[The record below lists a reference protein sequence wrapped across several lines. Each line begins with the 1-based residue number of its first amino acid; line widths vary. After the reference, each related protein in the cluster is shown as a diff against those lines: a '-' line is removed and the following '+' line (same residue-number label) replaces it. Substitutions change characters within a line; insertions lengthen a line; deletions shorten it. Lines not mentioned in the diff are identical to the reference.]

1 MDQRNIECDVLIIG
15 ASMAGGCLARQIK
28 LKHPDMDVVVIDRKK
43 DFDYGIGESMLEI
56 FWDYAAR
63 DLKLGHYLDCN
74 HLPKHG
80 LRFFFDNER
89 KDLTVS
95 QMSEMGRTW
104 NDSIPAHQV
113 DRHRFDRDLYEMN
126 VASGI
131 QVYLNCASQDIRLDR
146 EGGHVVTTTDGR
158 TIRCKWL
165 VDAAGLH
172 APVARKLDLVRH
184 NESHPISSRW
194 ARIRNTQ
201 HLDYLGDDAW
211 RERVNFNSRFL
222 STVHF
227 MYQGYWF
234 WMIPLDEDVVSIGV
248 VWHHEKAPHIEIK
261 GQEEF
266 VSFMK
271 QHRALAQIL
280 GDDFE
285 IVDYSGMKLMS
296 RMSEQFYSTDRWF
309 LTGMSAA
316 FLDPLFSG
324 GSAFL
329 SDANRMILDLIETD
343 MAGDQKAFE
352 NKAVVYNAHSRW
364 WLENFLLHITG
375 NYHGSYDLMRQLF
388 EPLLM
393 DYFGLILPVSMARQ
407 WGYERD
413 KAYDPA
419 ELRRIK
425 RNMLDEGPAMLV
437 HKITDELAG
446 FLCGREGLYTRN
458 QGEFFDLK
466 ITRDYIKNSL
476 MRGRTLSPEMIG
488 KLHGE
493 MLDLAIRMAIRRMS
507 QSTGATLDDQRLPE
521 AVRRIVARD
530 ATLLEM
536 YEYCCPQGYK
546 DERTTQDA
554 GSPHGLG
561 TLAYGAV

>member
-1 MDQRNIECDVLIIG
+1 MNASYIDCDVLIIG

-28 LKHPDMDVVVIDRKK
+28 IKHPDMNIVVIDRKG
-43 DFDYGIGESMLEI
+43 DFDYAVGESMLEI

-63 DLKLGHYLDCN
+63 DLRMGHYLDCN

-80 LRFFFDNER
+80 LRFFFDTLD

-104 NDSIPAHQV
+104 NDSIPAHQI

-126 VASGI
+126 VESGI
-131 QVYLNCASQDIRLDR
+131 QVLLNCACQDIQLDPQR
-146 EGGHVVTTTDGR
+146 GHVVTTSDGR

-172 APVARKLDLVRH
+172 APLARKLDLVRP

-194 ARIRNTQ
+194 ARIRHTQ
-201 HLDYLGDDAW
+201 LLDHLGDDAW
-211 RERVNFNSRFL
+211 RERMNFNSRFL

-234 WMIPLDEDVVSIGV
+234 WMIPLDEEVVSIGV
-248 VWHHEKAPHIEIK
+248 VWHHEKAPQIEIK
-261 GQEEF
+261 GQDDF
-266 VSFMK
+266 IAFMQ
-271 QHRALAQIL
+271 QHQALAQVL
-280 GDDFE
+280 GDSFD
-285 IVDYSGMKLMS
+285 VLDYSGMKLMS

-316 FLDPLFSG
+316 FLDPLFSS

-343 MAGDQKAFE
+343 MAGDQEALR
-352 NKAVVYNAHSRW
+352 NKTIAYNEHSRW

-393 DYFGLILPVSMARQ
+393 DYFGVILPASMARQ
-407 WGYERD
+407 WGYEPGQT
-413 KAYDPA
+413 YDPKA
-419 ELRRIK
+419 LRSMK
-425 RNMLDEGPAMLV
+425 RMMIEEGPAMLV
-437 HKITDELAG
+437 HKITDELAD
-446 FLCGREGLYTRN
+446 FLQEREGLFSRN

-476 MRGRTLSPEMIG
+476 MRGKTLSPELIG
-488 KLHGE
+488 KLHTD
-493 MLDLAIRMAIRRMS
+493 MLELAVGMAIKRMAMS
-507 QSTGATLDDQRLPE
+507 FGAAIDERRLPE

-530 ATLLEM
+530 ASLHDM
-536 YEYCCPQGYK
+536 FEYCRIGHHDDLSKPLLDMMPQ
-546 DERTTQDA
+546 
-554 GSPHGLG
+554 HGQV
-561 TLAYGAV
+561 LAA

>member
-1 MDQRNIECDVLIIG
+1 MNQLDNECDVLIIG

-28 LKHPDMDVVVIDRKK
+28 LKHPDMDVVVIDRKS

-63 DLKLGHYLDCN
+63 DLKLGRYLDCY

-80 LRFFFDNER
+80 LRFFFDDER
-89 KDLTVS
+89 HDLNIG

-104 NDSIPAHQV
+104 NESIPAHQI
-113 DRHRFDRDLYEMN
+113 DRQRFDRDLYEMN
-126 VASGI
+126 VASGVR
-131 QVYLNCASQDIRLDR
+131 VYLDCASQDIRLDR
-146 EGGHVVTTTDGR
+146 EGGHVVTTSDGR

-165 VDAAGLH
+165 VDAGGLH
-172 APVARKLDLVRH
+172 APLARKLDLVRL

-201 HLDYLGDDAW
+201 HLDYLGDDVW
-211 RERVNFNSRFL
+211 RERMNFNSRFL

-234 WMIPLDEDVVSIGV
+234 WMIPLDADVVSIGV
-248 VWHHEKAPHIEIK
+248 VWHHEKAPQIEIK
-261 GQEEF
+261 GQAEF
-266 VSFMK
+266 VSFMRR
-271 QHRALAQIL
+271 HRALAQIL

-296 RMSEQFYSTDRWF
+296 RISEQFYSTDRWF
-309 LTGMSAA
+309 LTGMSAV
-316 FLDPLFSG
+316 FLDPLFSS
-324 GSAFL
+324 GSAYL
-329 SDANRMILDLIETD
+329 ADANRMILDLIETD
-343 MAGDQKAFE
+343 MAGDQEAFA
-352 NKAVVYNAHSRW
+352 NKTVAYNAHSRW
-364 WLENFLLHITG
+364 WIENFLLHIMG

-407 WGYERD
+407 WGYEPGQ
-413 KAYDPA
+413 AYDPI

-425 RNMLDEGPAMLV
+425 RKMIEEGPAMLV
-437 HKITDELAG
+437 HKVTDELAD
-446 FLCGREGLYTRN
+446 FLSGREGLYTRN

-476 MRGRTLSPEMIG
+476 TRGRALSPEMIG

-493 MLDLAIRMAIRRMS
+493 MLDLAIRMALQRMS
-507 QSTGATLDDQRLPE
+507 QSTGAALETERLPE
-521 AVRRIVARD
+521 AVRRIVAGD
-530 ATLLEM
+530 ATLVEM
-536 YEYCCPQGYK
+536 YQYCCPSS
-546 DERTTQDA
+546 RQDA
-554 GSPHGLG
+554 RLDKDSGSQHGRD
-561 TLAYGAV
+561 TLAFGAV